1 MNVVVTVARAVS
13 ALNVRN
19 RKMQIT
25 KEQLKRIIK
34 EEIEA
39 VIGES
44 EYNREM
50 ERRYGDKAKEQ
61 ELKDKE
67 EKEKDEKEKS
77 DKEEAGE
84 E

>member
-1 MNVVVTVARAVS
+1 
-13 ALNVRN
+13 
-19 RKMQIT
+19 MQIT

-50 ERRYGDKAKEQ
+50 ERRHGDKAKEQ

-67 EKEKDEKEKS
+67 EKEKEEKEKS